1 MHGLGVRCPGFSFAL
16 GTEGLK
22 ECVHGLWVEVSGI
35 FLFLVCMGCGV
46 RCPDFLVLGPEGVK
60 ECTCTNGLWGEGSGV
75 VFFGRRVLCVG
86 CGVRCPGF
94 FPTVSVEVVRFS
106 SVPPPPSFLPSSL
119 RLGCGDL
126 FARESI
132 I

>member
-35 FLFLVCMGCGV
+35 FLFLVCVGCGV

-60 ECTCTNGLWGEGSGV
+60 ECI
-75 VFFGRRVLCVG
+75 RARMG
-86 CGVRCPGF
+86 CGVRGPGF
-94 FPTVSVEVVRFS
+94 CSWAGGSCAWAV
-106 SVPPPPSFLPSSL
+106 
-119 RLGCGDL
+119 G
-126 FARESI
+126 
-132 I
+132 

>member
-35 FLFLVCMGCGV
+35 FLFLVCVGCGV
-46 RCPDFLVLGPEGVK
+46 RCTDFLVLGPEGVK

-75 VFFGRRVLCVG
+75 LFLGQRVLCVG

-94 FPTVSVEVVRFS
+94 FV
-106 SVPPPPSFLPSSL
+106 
-119 RLGCGDL
+119 LGLEGLKERTCMHGL
-126 FARESI
+126 
-132 I
+132 